1 MYFLFFF
8 AKQQQQI
15 HTHINCVQKY
25 EFFMYFMMSAVYE
38 TNKKFCIHFFW
49 EGNGLKTN
57 PPRKKQTLKQ
67 RRQRR
72 TMSSV

>member
-38 TNKKFCIHFFW
+38 TNKQILHTFFLGGKW
-49 EGNGLKTN
+49 FKNE
-57 PPRKKQTLKQ
+57 PSSKKK
-67 RRQRR
+67 R
-72 TMSSV
+72 